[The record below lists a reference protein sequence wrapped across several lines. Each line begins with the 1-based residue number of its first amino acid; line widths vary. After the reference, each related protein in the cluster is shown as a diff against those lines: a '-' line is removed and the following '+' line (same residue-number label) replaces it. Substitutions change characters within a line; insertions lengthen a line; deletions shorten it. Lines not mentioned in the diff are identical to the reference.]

1 MAPKAMKKV
10 LKKKT
15 GGEVAASP
23 KVEGKKSPKLEAK
36 NSPKLAPQAVVNA
49 KKLTKGQRKKL
60 KALAAKKK
68 TSGGGAASKIT
79 DEQKEKLKQEAI
91 ALIRESCGKELKMKP
106 FVPNDWA
113 AKFKP
118 ALGQY
123 LKFVKS
129 LNDIFTIHGD
139 EGGKCE
145 IKLFGAAKSSPKV
158 TKTSPKLGAKA
169 SPKIAPKADVVK
181 KKNLKKKEQVAKS
194 PLKVTKTSPK
204 LDAKA
209 SPKIAPKAD
218 VVKKNLD
225 TKEQSAKSPPKSS
238 PKVAPATAPDAKTKK
253 KRRSSTGSKK

>member
-1 MAPKAMKKV
+1 MKKV

-15 GGEVAASP
+15 GGEAAASP
-23 KVEGKKSPKLEAK
+23 KVEGK
-36 NSPKLAPQAVVNA
+36 NSPKLAPQAAAKNV
-49 KKLTKGQRKKL
+49 KKLTKGQRKKS

-68 TSGGGAASKIT
+68 TSGGDAASKIP

-91 ALIRESCGKELKMKP
+91 ALIQGSCGKELKMKP

-113 AKFKP
+113 VKFKP

-139 EGGKCE
+139 ESEKCE
-145 IKLFGAAKSSPKV
+145 IKLFGAVKSSPKV

-181 KKNLKKKEQVAKS
+181 KKNLDKKEQAAKS

-218 VVKKNLD
+218 VVEKKNLD
-225 TKEQSAKSPPKSS
+225 TKEQSAKSSPKLS
-238 PKVAPATAPDAKTKK
+238 PKVAPATAPDAKKK
-253 KRRSSTGSKK
+253 KRRSSTGSTGSKK